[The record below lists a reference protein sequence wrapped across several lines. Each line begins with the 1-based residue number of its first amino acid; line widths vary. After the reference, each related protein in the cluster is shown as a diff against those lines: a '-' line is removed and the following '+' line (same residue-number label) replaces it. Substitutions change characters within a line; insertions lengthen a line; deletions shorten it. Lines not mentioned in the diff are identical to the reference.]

1 MAAEQFE
8 AAILQNFLLV
18 QADKHGH
25 QLLAAL
31 PGIAGTVDK
40 HGHQLI
46 AGTTQVGEH
55 FPKI

>member
-1 MAAEQFE
+1 MKLWERTLVIDNNSKVNRDKRNMAEQFE

-31 PGIAGTVDK
+31 PGIAG
-40 HGHQLI
+40 
-46 AGTTQVGEH
+46 QV
-55 FPKI
+55 